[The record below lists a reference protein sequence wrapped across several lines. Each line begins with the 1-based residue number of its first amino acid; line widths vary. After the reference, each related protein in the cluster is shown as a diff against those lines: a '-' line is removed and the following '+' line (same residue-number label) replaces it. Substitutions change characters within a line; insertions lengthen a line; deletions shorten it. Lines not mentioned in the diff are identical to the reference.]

1 MVEQATKTIKL
12 QVYSWISGTMG
23 TADNQNQT
31 LKPKIVAGMTVHDLF
46 AGLAERYPEFRD
58 KVYNPGTGEFSDQV
72 MVILNGR
79 LVQAKEFRQ
88 TQLHD
93 KDNLTLSPVLVGG

>member
-1 MVEQATKTIKL
+1 MVEQATKTVKL

-31 LKPKIVAGMTVHDLF
+31 LKSKIVPGMTVHDLF
-46 AGLAERYPEFRD
+46 AGLAERYPEFREQI
-58 KVYNPGTGEFSDQV
+58 YNPATGKFSDQV

-79 LVQAKEFRQ
+79 
-88 TQLHD
+88 
-93 KDNLTLSPVLVGG
+93 